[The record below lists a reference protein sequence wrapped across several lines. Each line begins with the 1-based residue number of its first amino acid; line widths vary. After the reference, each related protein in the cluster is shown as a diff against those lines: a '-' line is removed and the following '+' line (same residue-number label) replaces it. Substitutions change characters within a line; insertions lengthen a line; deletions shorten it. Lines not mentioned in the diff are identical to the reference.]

1 MTKIVCMKS
10 IDLDISILQLYICAI
25 QMGIVVHLL
34 RMQKFTTPKQFLGKK
49 MLILL
54 SDTFG

>member
-1 MTKIVCMKS
+1 MKS